1 MIQGGRRQYDRSYLD
16 KFLTNNLNRKP
27 MNNYNNS
34 NNTEINGL
42 NINRTEPNAS
52 RKEIRKH
59 YLDLGFKIPLSK
71 STHYYSNR
79 TKQTIKQLEEKN
91 RAKKNMIMIN
101 KSSTIPKKAIKSYTT
116 MFKVRIFLNLNLIGY
131 QNRNY

>member
-1 MIQGGRRQYDRSYLD
+1 M
-16 KFLTNNLNRKP
+16 LTYK
-27 MNNYNNS
+27 
-34 NNTEINGL
+34 
-42 NINRTEPNAS
+42 
-52 RKEIRKH
+52 
-59 YLDLGFKIPLSK
+59 K